1 MVPATRQMTS
11 KAVYAHI
18 LDNILLLSQEHPIRL
33 SFQQQGYETAI
44 DILSIFENEL
54 DALGYRSPTP
64 VDGVD
69 NPRIPLLM
77 AHRQILRHFL
87 RWQASFER
95 QKGSPMKPSELI
107 ALNNEDFVQY

>member
-1 MVPATRQMTS
+1 MTS
-11 KAVYAHI
+11 EAVYAHI

-64 VDGVD
+64 IDGVD
-69 NPRIPLLM
+69 KPRIPLLM
-77 AHRQILRHFL
+77 AH
-87 RWQASFER
+87 
-95 QKGSPMKPSELI
+95 
-107 ALNNEDFVQY
+107 